1 MLKRICSV
9 IYILAFFVIVICVP
23 MSAIMLIFKA
33 CAATPLSWLGCCV
46 PLIVAIAFLPFFA
59 ITKAVLN
66 DKEV

>member
-9 IYILAFFVIVICVP
+9 IYILAFFAIAICVP

-33 CAATPLSWLGCCV
+33 CAATPLSWLDCCV
-46 PLIVAIAFLPFFA
+46 PLIVAIAFLPFFV
-59 ITKAVLN
+59 ITKTVLN

>member
-9 IYILAFFVIVICVP
+9 IYILAFFAIVICVP

-33 CAATPLSWLGCCV
+33 CGATSLSWLGCCV

-59 ITKAVLN
+59 IAKAVLN